1 MPIDEQGVGACAG
14 VNCMG
19 TGSRLWQSH
28 VCLHLGRYCDGR
40 HSNMRAN
47 ACIAGAWGK
56 GLTWGLIPID
66 AIVKRSLTRRPLGHP
81 YLTVLLTIPS
91 AKARDLTPGQRPGV
105 RGDPQS
111 WILCETHRL
120 RFGQAWACFAPR
132 GLRIR
137 GSLRPPSGCPRGQT
151 DELATGLLEE
161 GSSRVP
167 HGDFAFDN
175 HLDHRPL
182 RQE

>member
-1 MPIDEQGVGACAG
+1 MCGSELHGYGLPSVAEPCLLASWSILRRKALEHASQCVHCGSLGERPHMGA
-14 VNCMG
+14 NPD
-19 TGSRLWQSH
+19 R
-28 VCLHLGRYCDGR
+28 CDR
-40 HSNMRAN
+40 QA
-47 ACIAGAWGK
+47 
-56 GLTWGLIPID
+56 
-66 AIVKRSLTRRPLGHP
+66 SLTRRPLGHP